1 MNFKYFNIS
10 ALIAFVIIL
19 SIPASLV
26 SDWIEKT
33 VQDYPTAVEIYKYID
48 PLSTL
53 GLITLTLLFINR
65 IGWKWQIFKWLIDV
79 PNLNG
84 RYEGTLVSSY
94 KGERKDCV
102 LEIKQT
108 ASHIHIFA
116 YFGDLRTD
124 EKTSKSISVSEQI
137 VQEKNGL
144 YKVFYIFSNE
154 SDTLQIQLNN
164 HEGTSKLSY
173 YPDVKRLEGDYY
185 NQRGNTGTLNLTF
198 KQKELLGRFKK

>member
-1 MNFKYFNIS
+1 MNFKYFNIG

-19 SIPASLV
+19 SIPFGLF
-26 SDWIEKT
+26 SDWLERVLHT
-33 VQDYPTAVEIYKYID
+33 YPIAAQIYKYID

-53 GLITLTLLFINR
+53 GLISLTLVFINR
-65 IGWKWQIFKWLIDV
+65 IGWKQSVFKWLVDV

-84 RYEGTLVSSY
+84 RYEGILISSY
-94 KGERKDCV
+94 NSERKDCV

-108 ASHIHIFA
+108 ASYIHIFA
-116 YFGDLRTD
+116 YFGDLQSND
-124 EKTSKSISVSEQI
+124 KTSKYVSVSEQI

-144 YKVFYIFSNE
+144 YKIFYIFSNE

-173 YPDVKRLEGDYY
+173 YPDVRRLEGEYY
-185 NQRGNTGTLNLTF
+185 NQRGNTGTLNVTF
-198 KQKELLGRFKK
+198 KQRELLGRFQK